1 MSTIDAFVF
10 FLVVGLIIL
19 IGVLVSVRLYVPAA
33 LGTGR
38 FKRVRRLRTFRA
50 APGSAGYV
58 PTDTVIEEIIDEEE
72 PLEVEEE
79 V

>member
-1 MSTIDAFVF
+1 MDALVF
-10 FLVVGLIIL
+10 FLVVGLFIL
-19 IGVLVSVRLYVPAA
+19 TGVLISVRLYVPGT

-38 FKRVRRLRTFRA
+38 FKRIRRLRTFRA
-50 APGSAGYV
+50 APGGAGYMS
-58 PTDTVIEEIIDEEE
+58 DGTVIEEIIDEEE